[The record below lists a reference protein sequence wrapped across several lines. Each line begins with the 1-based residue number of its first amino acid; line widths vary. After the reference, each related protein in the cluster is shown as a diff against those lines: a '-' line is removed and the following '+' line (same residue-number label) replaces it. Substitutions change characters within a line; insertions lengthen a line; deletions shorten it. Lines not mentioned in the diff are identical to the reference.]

1 MKRRMPELQNQFKNA
16 VKEKASGMKINW
28 NTMSKYLDKDQITDK
43 KFLNLLMKVEQDML
57 DNYEQLVR
65 DENFAYFSKKARA
78 LATGKEKTGLDLLLA
93 EMLNRELELN
103 LDLGCLALEDISP
116 SNLNNTPMLTAPTTQ
131 LNVKNKGT
139 GTGGRPI

>member
-1 MKRRMPELQNQFKNA
+1 
-16 VKEKASGMKINW
+16 
-28 NTMSKYLDKDQITDK
+28 
-43 KFLNLLMKVEQDML
+43 MKVEQDML

-65 DENFAYFSKKARA
+65 DENFAYFSKKAKA

-131 LNVKNKGT
+131 LNIKNKGT
-139 GTGGRPI
+139 GTGGRPVI

>member
-1 MKRRMPELQNQFKNA
+1 
-16 VKEKASGMKINW
+16 
-28 NTMSKYLDKDQITDK
+28 
-43 KFLNLLMKVEQDML
+43 ML

-103 LDLGCLALEDISP
+103 LDLGCLA
-116 SNLNNTPMLTAPTTQ
+116 
-131 LNVKNKGT
+131 
-139 GTGGRPI
+139 